1 MSAKNAGAERAW
13 TRMLTDRQRKILK
26 AIIDVYIQTAEPVGS
41 KALAQSLDLGV
52 SPATLR
58 NEMAELIAQGYL
70 EQPHTSAGR
79 VPTHKG
85 YRLYVNELMNGYA
98 LTNED
103 TSELRQALR
112 LKIAEYDRLLDEV
125 GKAVSKLTRYAAVT
139 AKPKLGAAETI
150 RHIDIIRCGETAYV
164 IVVVTGA
171 GLVRNRIVRADDIPD
186 AELERLRGAVNIV
199 LVGVEPNGVTIGHIQ
214 KLESAAPASCIDLLG
229 QVIAFIKAL
238 ADASGEMEVS
248 LAGAGNL
255 LVYPEYHDIDKA
267 RELLGFLSG
276 APSAD
281 WLING
286 GGSPVTFRIGE
297 ENAAAPLKDAS
308 LVVAQYPLGGG
319 YKGYIG
325 IIGPTRMNYPQLAA
339 RLEYFAKGLG
349 ALIRDVMT
357 DGKNGENSTDG
368 RDE

>member
-1 MSAKNAGAERAW
+1 
-13 TRMLTDRQRKILK
+13 MLTDRQRKILK

-41 KALAQSLDLGV
+41 KVLAQNLDLGV

-85 YRLYVNELMNGYA
+85 YRLYVNELMNEYA

-103 TSELRQALR
+103 TSELRQALQ

-125 GKAVSKLTRYAAVT
+125 GKAVSKLTHYAAVT

-171 GLVRNRIVRADDIPD
+171 GLVRNRIAHAEDISE

-199 LVGVEPNGVTIGHIQ
+199 LVGVEPSGVTIGHIQ
-214 KLESAAPASCIDLLG
+214 KLESAAPVSCIDLLG
-229 QVIAFIKAL
+229 QVIAFIKEL

-255 LVYPEYHDIDKA
+255 LVYPEYRDIDKA

-281 WLING
+281 WFVNG
-286 GGSPVTFRIGE
+286 GSSPVTFRIGE
-297 ENAAAPLKDAS
+297 ENSAAALKDAS
-308 LVVAQYPLGGG
+308 LVVAQYQLGGG

-325 IIGPTRMNYPQLAA
+325 IVGPTRINYSRLAA

-349 ALIRDVMT
+349 ALIRDVT
-357 DGKNGENSTDG
+357 ADGKDGKNCTDG
-368 RDE
+368 RNE